1 MSSSSSTSLHFP
13 SFPFQ
18 SAQARQEP
26 SVEDEVSSSPT
37 DSQSLNRKPNAASIS
52 TSTSSSRST
61 HSPDVHPEA
70 PSPAQAPRPVSGLAS
85 NTLSPAVYQEN
96 RGVPPSTYL
105 SRIAPERDVADSL
118 DALTAR
124 DLSIHLFNAFA
135 LKRRARSD
143 ISFSG
148 SISRR
153 PAPKDVVRK
162 GSSKDAEVHDA
173 TADDNDDASDDTI
186 TYEQVG
192 DPGWRPPKVWTAWPV
207 RAEEVPRE
215 EREWEEDGPF
225 AALRDSGEES
235 SSGNLAELLAGHVL
249 KAAKKRL
256 REKGLVDREQHASS
270 ATRESG
276 ERSSSASSDGLH
288 EEDTAGGEDSPFLA
302 AEILADDDHAASI
315 LRPSIQH
322 ILSNLDKLLGNLHHA
337 RASYTTP
344 KPRKNTRGFDGA
356 TSELTE
362 SNADIS
368 AASSN
373 RKRRRPRT
381 GSTKNLQ
388 TQNQDV
394 EDSTS
399 SDGNTS
405 NNPRNRKRQRTGSS
419 NRSRSCLNSHS
430 ITRSASRPR
439 SESHPAPKSRSNLPL
454 IAKFHEFRSHKPRY
468 APLDWSTVLGIA
480 SLSAFPSR
488 VVDKAAKRCADLFD
502 EGMKFR
508 TLNLDSAH
516 RDEEVDVLPDAW
528 DNAKRREKGDSSEE
542 GNADDSHSKRG
553 GSSAQNI
560 ALRNIQL
567 SERDATHGGVHV
579 DGFLQPIQGQ
589 KWWAKKAKKR
599 DPKVMTKQA
608 RKERSRKEESD

>member
-1 MSSSSSTSLHFP
+1 MSSSSTSTQSAASHSVP
-13 SFPFQ
+13 YQ
-18 SAQARQEP
+18 SAQSRQGP
-26 SVEDEVSSSPT
+26 SIEDDLASPSAA
-37 DSQSLNRKPNAASIS
+37 SQSLNGERTAESLS
-52 TSTSSSRST
+52 SSSSSSRST
-61 HSPDVHPEA
+61 HLPDVYPEA
-70 PSPAQAPRPVSGLAS
+70 PTPAQMPHPASSPES
-85 NTLSPAVYQEN
+85 NTLSLAVNQEK

-105 SRIAPERDVADSL
+105 SRIAPERDVADFL
-118 DALTAR
+118 NVLTAR

-135 LKRRARSD
+135 LKRRARSQVT
-143 ISFSG
+143 SSG
-148 SISRR
+148 STSRR
-153 PAPKDVVRK
+153 PATRGVVRQ
-162 GSSKDAEVHDA
+162 GSSKDAKVHDA
-173 TADDNDDASDDTI
+173 TTDDNDDASDDSI

-207 RAEEVPRE
+207 RAEEVPRQ

-235 SSGNLAELLAGHVL
+235 SSGTLAELLAGHVL
-249 KAAKKRL
+249 KAAKERL

-270 ATRESG
+270 ARRESG

-322 ILSNLDKLLGNLHHA
+322 ILTNLDKLLGNLHHA

-344 KPRKNTRGFDGA
+344 KPRKHTRGFDGA
-356 TSELTE
+356 TRELTE

-399 SDGNTS
+399 SDGNTT
-405 NNPRNRKRQRTGSS
+405 NNPRNRKRQRTGSPS
-419 NRSRSCLNSHS
+419 RSRSRPHS
-430 ITRSASRPR
+430 LTTTRSATGSL
-439 SESHPAPKSRSNLPL
+439 KSRASSPP
-454 IAKFHEFRSHKPRY
+454 IAKFHEFRSHKPRH

-480 SLSAFPSR
+480 SLSAFPPR
-488 VVDKAAKRCADLFD
+488 VVQRAAKRCADLFD

-508 TLNLDSAH
+508 SLHLDSVD
-516 RDEEVDVLPDAW
+516 RDEDMDVLPDAW
-528 DNAKRREKGDSSEE
+528 RNAKRNERDESTEE
-542 GNADDSHSKRG
+542 GDTDQSNTNRVASSTKSQILGSLRG
-553 GSSAQNI
+553 AG
-560 ALRNIQL
+560 
-567 SERDATHGGVHV
+567 RDATHGGVHV

-599 DPKVMTKQA
+599 DPKVVPKQA
-608 RKERSRKEESD
+608 RREKLGKKEGD

>member
-1 MSSSSSTSLHFP
+1 
-13 SFPFQ
+13 
-18 SAQARQEP
+18 
-26 SVEDEVSSSPT
+26 VSS
-37 DSQSLNRKPNAASIS
+37 
-52 TSTSSSRST
+52 
-61 HSPDVHPEA
+61 PENNT
-70 PSPAQAPRPVSGLAS
+70 PSPAV
-85 NTLSPAVYQEN
+85 NQEN

-118 DALTAR
+118 DTLTAR

-135 LKRRARSD
+135 LERRARSQ
-143 ISFSG
+143 ITSSG
-148 SISRR
+148 STSRR
-153 PAPKDVVRK
+153 PATKGVVRQ

-173 TADDNDDASDDTI
+173 TTDDNDDASDDSI

-235 SSGNLAELLAGHVL
+235 SSDTLAELLAGHVL
-249 KAAKKRL
+249 KAAKERL
-256 REKGLVDREQHASS
+256 REKGWVDREQHASS

-276 ERSSSASSDGLH
+276 ERNSSSSSDGLH

-344 KPRKNTRGFDGA
+344 KPRKNIRGFDGA

-405 NNPRNRKRQRTGSS
+405 NNPRNRKRQRTGSPS
-419 NRSRSCLNSHS
+419 RSRSRTHS
-430 ITRSASRPR
+430 LTTTRSASRP
-439 SESHPAPKSRSNLPL
+439 PKSRASSPP
-454 IAKFHEFRSHKPRY
+454 IAKFHEFGSHKPRY

-508 TLNLDSAH
+508 SLHLDSAD
-516 RDEEVDVLPDAW
+516 RDEDMDVLPDAW
-528 DNAKRREKGDSSEE
+528 RNAKRNERDESTEE
-542 GNADDSHSKRG
+542 GDADQSNTNHVASSTKSQILGSLRG
-553 GSSAQNI
+553 AG
-560 ALRNIQL
+560 
-567 SERDATHGGVHV
+567 RDATHGGVHV

-608 RKERSRKEESD
+608 RKEKSRKEESD

>member
-26 SVEDEVSSSPT
+26 SVEDEISSSPT

-162 GSSKDAEVHDA
+162 GSSKDAKVHDA
-173 TADDNDDASDDTI
+173 TTDDNDDASDDSI

-235 SSGNLAELLAGHVL
+235 SSGTLAELLAGHVL
-249 KAAKKRL
+249 KAAKERL

-344 KPRKNTRGFDGA
+344 KPRKNIRGFDGA

-381 GSTKNLQ
+381 GSIKNLQ

-394 EDSTS
+394 EDSTSSES

-405 NNPRNRKRQRTGSS
+405 NNPRNRKRQRTGSPS
-419 NRSRSCLNSHS
+419 RSRSCPHS
-430 ITRSASRPR
+430 LTTTRSAFRP
-439 SESHPAPKSRSNLPL
+439 PKSRASSPP
-454 IAKFHEFRSHKPRY
+454 IDKAHEHRSHKPRFSL
-468 APLDWSTVLGIA
+468 LDWSTVLGIA
-480 SLSAFPSR
+480 SLSAFPSC
-488 VVDKAAKRCADLFD
+488 VVDKTAKRCADLFD

-508 TLNLDSAH
+508 SLHLDSAD
-516 RDEEVDVLPDAW
+516 RDEDMDVLPDAW
-528 DNAKRREKGDSSEE
+528 RNAKRNERDESTEE
-542 GNADDSHSKRG
+542 GDTDQSNTNRVASSTKSQILGSLRG
-553 GSSAQNI
+553 AG
-560 ALRNIQL
+560 
-567 SERDATHGGVHV
+567 RDATHGGVHV

-608 RKERSRKEESD
+608 RKEKSKKEESD